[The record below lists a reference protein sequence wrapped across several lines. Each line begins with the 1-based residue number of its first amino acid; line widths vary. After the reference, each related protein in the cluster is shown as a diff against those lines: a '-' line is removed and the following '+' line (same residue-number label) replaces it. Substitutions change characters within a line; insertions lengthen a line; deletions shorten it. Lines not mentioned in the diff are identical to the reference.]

1 MVMIVV
7 RPAIVVQ
14 QRQAVEIFFN
24 RRHEF
29 EGLIGDEYTAHQLE
43 IDYDKIWRSGSNSRM
58 KQHDKEP
65 VGEVE
70 TALLDAEL
78 FIKYGSPDRAMKRL
92 KTALER
98 SPRSIALRERMRE
111 IAASHKHPEEAAR
124 HCLALASLYI
134 ERDDFDAA
142 HDRLLEAKQLD
153 NRISIATGLEA
164 IRRARHPE
172 LENAKRVKAQTAATT
187 RPAVT
192 FAGDL
197 MTISIFDAI
206 QAIENSRLTG
216 ILTLS
221 NDAQSGRVF
230 FNDGQIVAAASG
242 KQTAHEA
249 FRQIVEITAGAFD
262 FQKSA
267 ETFPVTIE
275 AASNTNLILDSLRQ
289 VDEQNA

>member
-1 MVMIVV
+1 MC
-7 RPAIVVQ
+7 PAAVIQ
-14 QRQAVEIFFN
+14 QLQTVEIFLGLGHDSASQGQASIAAHRWELTVVRFAGNGLN
-24 RRHEF
+24 RRM
-29 EGLIGDEYTAHQLE
+29 
-43 IDYDKIWRSGSNSRM
+43 S
-58 KQHDKEP
+58 QHDKEP
-65 VGEVE
+65 IGEVE

-111 IAASHKHPEEAAR
+111 IAAAHKHPEEAAR

-134 ERDDFDAA
+134 ERDDFDTA
-142 HDRLLEAKQLD
+142 HDRLLEAKQHD

-172 LENAKRVKAQTAATT
+172 LQKAQRAQAEASPGA

-197 MTISIFDAI
+197 MTISVFDAI

-216 ILTLS
+216 ILTLA

-230 FNDGQIVAAASG
+230 FNDGQIVAAESG
-242 KQTAHEA
+242 NQTAHEA
-249 FRQIVEITAGAFD
+249 FRQIVEITAGTFD

>member
-1 MVMIVV
+1 MS
-7 RPAIVVQ
+7 Q
-14 QRQAVEIFFN
+14 KEK
-24 RRHEF
+24 E
-29 EGLIGDEYTAHQLE
+29 
-43 IDYDKIWRSGSNSRM
+43 
-58 KQHDKEP
+58 KEP
-65 VGEVE
+65 IGEVE

-78 FIKYGSPDRAMKRL
+78 FLKYGSSDRAMKRL

-111 IAASHKHPEEAAR
+111 IAASHKLYEEAAR

-153 NRISIATGLEA
+153 NRISIVTGLEA

-172 LENAKRVKAQTAATT
+172 LPKTQTAKVQTPRDKPT
-187 RPAVT
+187 VT

-197 MTISIFDAI
+197 MTISVFDAI

-216 ILTLS
+216 ILTLA
-221 NDAQSGRVF
+221 NDAQAGRVF
-230 FNDGQIVAAASG
+230 FNDGQIVAAESG
-242 KQTAHEA
+242 DLIAHAA
-249 FRQIVEITAGAFD
+249 FRQIVEITAGTFD
-262 FQKSA
+262 FQRSA

-289 VDEQNA
+289 VDEASAANEH